1 MRSSGKILALAVIP
15 ACILA
20 ACSKR
25 PDGVMSEGKM
35 VDVMTDLTLAEAY
48 ASRPY
53 VVLVDD
59 STKRLIRQSI
69 MNNHGTTEAEFD
81 STLSWYGRNMDQYAI
96 LYGKVQNELKDRKE
110 KMIGK
115 EIETPEG
122 QSLWPLP
129 AMLSV
134 GPNDFSPNISFEIPG
149 SSIKPGEVLEWKMR
163 FNRLVGSG
171 TILLAAEYSELE
183 TVVSRRGFREN
194 ATTMLHLTTDSTRTP
209 KRIIGYIHFANTPP
223 QMAWIDSISLVSYT
237 QEQMQ
242 LINQA
247 GEYQRS
253 ITITK

>member
-1 MRSSGKILALAVIP
+1 
-15 ACILA
+15 
-20 ACSKR
+20 
-25 PDGVMSEGKM
+25 MSEGKM

>member
-1 MRSSGKILALAVIP
+1 MKNSGKLLLLAAIP
-15 ACILA
+15 ACIMA
-20 ACSKR
+20 ACSNH
-25 PDGVMSEGKM
+25 PDGVVSEGKM
-35 VDVMTDLTLAEAY
+35 VDVMSDLTLAEAY
-48 ASRPY
+48 SSRPY
-53 VVLVDD
+53 VVMVDD
-59 STKRLIRQSI
+59 STKRLIRQTI
-69 MNNHGTTEAEFD
+69 MDKNGITEADFD
-81 STLSWYGRNMDQYAI
+81 STLAWYGHNMDQYAI
-96 LYGKVQNELKDRKE
+96 LYSKIQKELKERKE

-115 EIETPEG
+115 EIATPEG
-122 QSLWPLP
+122 ESLWPLP
-129 AMLSV
+129 SMLAV

-194 ATTMLHLTTDSTRTP
+194 ATTTLHLTTDSTRTP

-242 LINQA
+242 LMNQA

-253 ITITK
+253 ISITK